1 MRTTVKW
8 FPISKRIL
16 TPCRAIRINARKT
29 GLPVAALVMA
39 IALAACSEPAEVAV
53 VEPTNSSRA
62 IPVRVA
68 SAELRADDEL
78 LRFSAISRVRQRALL
93 TFQVGGVVQERS
105 VEIGDQISA
114 GQALM
119 TLYSPSLQPAA
130 EAAQFR
136 LEQLQADKTQAD
148 RELERLRTLYDRG
161 VIPLQELEQQ
171 ATRVDALVSAVSNA
185 RATAEQAASLLRE
198 AQLVAPFNGT
208 VEQILVEPGEFAQ
221 PGQAVIRIASA
232 DQLEAEIR
240 VPAHLTALLSTG
252 QVLTAWRSLSASADE
267 NAVMA
272 ATILEIGQSSTGEN
286 SLYPVVVS
294 LPDQQTRTGEAI
306 EIGIPRR
313 NEPAL
318 VIPMSAVMRSAQGLS
333 VFQSTNNRV
342 MRVSIEVEQLQGEF
356 AVIKPGSLQPGAQIV
371 YAGIT
376 RLADGD
382 IIEVLP

>member
-1 MRTTVKW
+1 MRTTAKQLPVTN
-8 FPISKRIL
+8 RIL
-16 TPCRAIRINARKT
+16 TSCSGIRENSSKT
-29 GLPVAALVMA
+29 SLPLVALVMA
-39 IALAACSEPAEVAV
+39 IALAACSEPAELAV
-53 VEPTNSSRA
+53 VETTNSSRP

-68 SAELRADDEL
+68 NAELRDDDEL

-114 GQALM
+114 GQTLM
-119 TLYSPSLQPAA
+119 TLYSPSLLPAA

-136 LEQLQADKTQAD
+136 LEQLQADNTQAD

-171 ATRVDALVSAVSNA
+171 ATRVDSLVSAVSNA

-232 DQLEAEIR
+232 EQLEAEIR
-240 VPAHLTALLSTG
+240 VPAHLTASLSTG
-252 QVLTAWRSLSASADE
+252 QVLTAWKSLSTSADE

-313 NEPAL
+313 NEPVL

-333 VFQSTNNRV
+333 VFQSTSNRV
-342 MRVSIEVEQLQGEF
+342 TRVSVEVEQLQGEF
-356 AVIKPGSLQPGAQIV
+356 AVIKPGTLQPGAQIV